1 MNYTSQ
7 AGQDKWVSKFFD
19 NHENRFFV
27 EVGGYDGITFSNT
40 YHLEKDLKW
49 KGIIVEG
56 SQLLF
61 PKITKIRD
69 CICVNSAIY
78 KEDTTVQFST
88 GTHPIN
94 KWDGKIRTSGKET
107 VRAITM
113 KTLFEE
119 CIAPKIIDYI
129 SMDIEGAEYDALT
142 KFPFDTHVAI
152 LWTIEH
158 NLYIKNDPTLKN
170 NIKKIMLANNYVL
183 AAENVSPV
191 NPTKRPDIPFED
203 WYIHKDYK

>member
-1 MNYTSQ
+1 MEYLGD
-7 AGQDKWVSKFFD
+7 ALQDKWVCDFF
-19 NHENRFFV
+19 NHKQN
-27 EVGGYDGITFSNT
+27 GYYLDIGAMDGITQSNT
-40 YHLEKDLKW
+40 YVLEKNYDWNGICVECQDIHLVRLEKNRNCEIIR
-49 KGIIVEG
+49 KGIWKHNGNASFNTQMSHIVNG
-56 SQLLF
+56 FHPGTPIQ
-61 PKITKIRD
+61 
-69 CICVNSAIY
+69 
-78 KEDTTVQFST
+78 TVTFEWIFSNYDV
-88 GTHPIN
+88 P
-94 KWDGKIRTSGKET
+94 T
-107 VRAITM
+107 V
-113 KTLFEE
+113 
-119 CIAPKIIDYI
+119 IDYI